1 MADFEDEAEQQA
13 LSDEEA
19 SESASSAGS
28 QGQDGKRR
36 QSKGGASAA
45 SSKGGKSVKKA
56 HAKPKKGKAAKDN
69 ACYIAGC
76 EKKVRKQKSCAEHK
90 KIVDAILYQAE
101 KQGKKAEVEQVL
113 ADPVQASKS
122 VQEFEANNPPGRFR
136 KKLIDFTQWL
146 KTYSTETA
154 QTNRDSDELYSFQDF
169 SDEKT
174 AAGWDASAILKKWQ
188 SYERDPAIDH
198 EDDGSLWL
206 PKRKQRIRDQTRRIS
221 SSLIESSKN
230 MKGCKQQDVDALKQF
245 TITPAAAQT
254 NSFFREAAG
263 KRKSPPRLE
272 EDDLP
277 VEIQDNKKKKGKR
290 VDLANASPT
299 VSDKELGQLQRV
311 KEQMNVALGDS
322 CDHQAIE
329 SSWADFPSDMPNEG
343 IVWGGMAIA

>member
-1 MADFEDEAEQQA
+1 M
-13 LSDEEA
+13 
-19 SESASSAGS
+19 
-28 QGQDGKRR
+28 
-36 QSKGGASAA
+36 
-45 SSKGGKSVKKA
+45 KKA
-56 HAKPKKGKAAKDN
+56 RAKHKKGKAAKDN
-69 ACYIAGC
+69 GCYIAGC
-76 EKKVRKQKSCAEHK
+76 EEKKSGKHKSCAEHK

-146 KTYSTETA
+146 
-154 QTNRDSDELYSFQDF
+154 SDELYSLQDF

-221 SSLIESSKN
+221 SSLIESPKN

-245 TITPAAAQT
+245 TITSAAAQT

-263 KRKSPPRLE
+263 KTKSPPRLE

-290 VDLANASPT
+290 VDLANALPT
-299 VSDKELGQLQRV
+299 VSDKELGQFQRV
-311 KEQMNVALGDS
+311 KEQMNVAL
-322 CDHQAIE
+322 HKAQLAVQQAE
-329 SSWADFPSDMPNEG
+329 TH
-343 IVWGGMAIA
+343 AITKPVSQAGQTFLETCK